1 VNVDL
6 SPTLKAKIEPD
17 VSRMG
22 GWSKLTT
29 VPMGL
34 LRKELH
40 YLSEDEFLEVMRY
53 LVSAKNLAS

>member
-1 VNVDL
+1 
-6 SPTLKAKIEPD
+6 
-17 VSRMG
+17 
-22 GWSKLTT
+22 
-29 VPMGL
+29 MGL